1 MLEAKIA
8 LPLFILRSTSLPE
21 TWEGCICHVSF
32 SFLQR
37 RLSITC
43 LQGYWSLLPGYL
55 GTTFFLRRFCPNY
68 PKQVHSM
75 ETYSCQKTNLYLHK
89 AQLNAGYF
97 LSTYSYS
104 LSNLSFG
111 KEQDRDIIK
120 YCPLILC
127 IHSKTVLYNHIKYHQ
142 KTKNIFTKKFLLLP
156 EWLVSCLVLFFFFNS
171 KKLLIF

>member
-1 MLEAKIA
+1 M
-8 LPLFILRSTSLPE
+8 PCQLFLSTEKTLHHMPTRIL
-21 TWEGCICHVSF
+21 
-32 SFLQR
+32 
-37 RLSITC
+37 ITP
-43 LQGYWSLLPGYL
+43 SRLPGYHIFSQKIL
-55 GTTFFLRRFCPNY
+55 
-68 PKQVHSM
+68 PKLPKAVHSM

-89 AQLNAGYF
+89 AQLNEGYF

-142 KTKNIFTKKFLLLP
+142 KTKNIFTEKFLLLP
-156 EWLVSCLVLFFFFNS
+156 EWLGSCLV
-171 KKLLIF
+171 